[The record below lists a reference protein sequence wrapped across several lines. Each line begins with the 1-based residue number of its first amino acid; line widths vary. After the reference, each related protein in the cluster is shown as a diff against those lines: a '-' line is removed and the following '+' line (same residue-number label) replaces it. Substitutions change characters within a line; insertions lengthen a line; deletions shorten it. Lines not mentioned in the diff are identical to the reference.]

1 MYKLR
6 RIQSMFCQEHIINTV
21 LYFCNIVCNAKI
33 IAEIFLLLTLTT
45 SFLNLDYL
53 DNLVFLHNL

>member
-1 MYKLR
+1 
-6 RIQSMFCQEHIINTV
+6 MFCQEHIINTV

-33 IAEIFLLLTLTT
+33 IAENFLLLTLTT